1 MEFAILLAVVIFS
14 LVAGFFLGIL
24 FLNTETPLAK
34 SLQNSSREKGE
45 PEPAPEASETPPAVE
60 SAEKDPPLSE
70 PEAASRKP
78 EQPTPGSQLILEVWL
93 ENEKELQYIS
103 FGRTYR
109 RDQLPEPLLKILQM
123 ESTGRTGTS
132 RSPESPPVESSP
144 IQLLDEEI
152 PQKKKV
158 KLLSVIQ
165 EIDKILQE
173 KLENSPLGNKGIQL
187 MENQHQEIRIWVGL
201 QSYDAV
207 EEVPD
212 PEVRTLILEA
222 VEEWES
228 KAG

>member
-14 LVAGFFLGIL
+14 LVAGFFLGIV

-34 SLQNSSREKGE
+34 SLQNSSKEEGK

-60 SAEKDPPLSE
+60 SAEEDQPLPE
-70 PEAASRKP
+70 PKAASRKP
-78 EQPTPGSQLILEVWL
+78 EQPIPGSQLILEVWL
-93 ENEKELQYIS
+93 ENEKELHYIS

-109 RDQLPEPLLKILQM
+109 RDELPEPLLKILQM
-123 ESTGRTGTS
+123 ESTGTS
-132 RSPESPPVESSP
+132 RPPESSPVESSP

-207 EEVPD
+207 EDVPD
-212 PEVRTLILEA
+212 PEVRALILEA